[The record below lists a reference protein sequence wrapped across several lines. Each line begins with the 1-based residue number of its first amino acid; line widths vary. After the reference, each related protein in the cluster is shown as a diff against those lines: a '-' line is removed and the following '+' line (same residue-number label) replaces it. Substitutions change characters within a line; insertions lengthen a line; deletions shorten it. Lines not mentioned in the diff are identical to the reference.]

1 MRLRRTLGHSLQVG
15 LDSKVFRSDPL
26 RKVSRTLIQALP
38 ATTTERIT
46 VAAADGKVL
55 AVQTKQ
61 ARLKA
66 PRLDVLRRGA
76 FCFPAANFSLVRYA
90 FIQVQSAPESHP
102 EKLLVLERLKKLPI
116 ALTPNLVI
124 HRQNI
129 GELRSE
135 KFRKLWNCLLPT
147 ALNLRLG
154 QSRRASPFGARPC
167 LVYPFLAGT
176 AWVQSPY
183 GQKSQ
188 MH

>member
-46 VAAADGKVL
+46 AVAADGKVL

-61 ARLKA
+61 ARLKT
-66 PRLDVLRRGA
+66 PRLDVLRLGA

-90 FIQVQSAPESHP
+90 FIQVQSAPASHP

-129 GELRSE
+129 GELRKIPKIVELSAPNRV
-135 KFRKLWNCLLPT
+135 KFAPWPIETCLWRIDT
-147 ALNLRLG
+147 VG
-154 QSRRASPFGARPC
+154 VKRADPRSD
-167 LVYPFLAGT
+167 
-176 AWVQSPY
+176 
-183 GQKSQ
+183 
-188 MH
+188 